1 MTPQNESEQKKE
13 DVILGRLVFP
23 GSRGYALFLVG
34 IIPMLFAVWNSPHQF
49 MVKPQ
54 GSILGIWPLFDAPF
68 ILLVLGTPAAWAIA
82 RFEFKGKKAD

>member
-1 MTPQNESEQKKE
+1 
-13 DVILGRLVFP
+13 
-23 GSRGYALFLVG
+23 
-34 IIPMLFAVWNSPHQF
+34 